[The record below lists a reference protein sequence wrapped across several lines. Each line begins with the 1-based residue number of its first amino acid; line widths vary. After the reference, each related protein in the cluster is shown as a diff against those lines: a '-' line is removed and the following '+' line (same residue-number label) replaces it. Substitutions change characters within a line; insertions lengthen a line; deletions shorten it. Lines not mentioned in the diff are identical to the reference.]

1 MPELRPTEPNTF
13 AIDEQESGSYL
24 ATIQDDL
31 GNLLPG
37 SVLLSLQLTLYV
49 VRFDGSTAIVN
60 SRNHQDVLNSQ
71 NVTVY
76 DSLQTTGNGQTY
88 NLRWAVQ
95 PADSTLQEDL
105 PYERHYALFEWSWN
119 GGQGKHEV
127 ILVVKNLRMVG

>member
-24 ATIQDDL
+24 ATIHDDL

-49 VRFDGSTAIVN
+49 IRFDGSSAIVN
-60 SRNHQDVLNSQ
+60 SRNRQAVLNQ
-71 NVTVY
+71 NNVTVY
-76 DSLQTTGNGQTY
+76 DSLQTTGDGRTY

-95 PADSTLQEDL
+95 PADSTLVEDL
-105 PYERHYALFEWSWN
+105 PYERHQALWEWSWN

-127 ILVVKNLRMVG
+127 TLIVKNLRMVP